1 MVPSETQWNALL
13 QRHATITV
21 HIDNRKITGDLY
33 NLTKNQI
40 ILIVPDN
47 EDLFQVV
54 NRLEATDIS
63 W

>member
-21 HIDNRKITGDLY
+21 HVDNQKITGDLY
-33 NLTKNQI
+33 NLTNSQI

-47 EDLFQVV
+47 KEIFQVV
-54 NRLEATDIS
+54 NRLQATDIS